1 MAQYRSLQDKDFVS
15 NLYLG
20 KIGVATTDVAIN
32 ILIVLLDRKNGNVRN
47 QFQGCGS
54 LAGALES
61 GDGCTCCGSP
71 RNACEFKIVL
81 EMVDVLRSLV
91 TLTDLI

>member
-1 MAQYRSLQDKDFVS
+1 MMAQYRSLQDKDFVS

-54 LAGALES
+54 LAGVWRRTYMLWKPGE
-61 GDGCTCCGSP
+61 
-71 RNACEFKIVL
+71 R
-81 EMVDVLRSLV
+81 M
-91 TLTDLI
+91 